1 MNFTIILFSF
11 LAGIL
16 PALIWLLFL
25 LREDARC
32 PEPKQLIALTF
43 LAGMVSVGL
52 ALPLEHFVCSYW
64 NACASAA
71 LTNTT
76 VLLLWAIIEETLK
89 YAVVATVIL
98 WRRAVDE
105 SLDYVIYMITAALGF
120 AALENALF
128 LVGPFSLGNFSDGF
142 LTNNLRFVGSTLL
155 HVVASAAIGF
165 TLAFSITY
173 KRSIRIAAS
182 TGGLVLATAL
192 HMLFNVLIISGD
204 GSTTIAAFF
213 TVWTGVLISFVLFEV
228 LKYYR
233 YRNLPKNV
241 C

>member
-1 MNFTIILFSF
+1 MNFTVILFSF

-16 PALIWLLFL
+16 PAIIWLLFL

-43 LAGMVSVGL
+43 FAGMIAVVL
-52 ALPLEHFVCSYW
+52 ALPLEHFACSYW
-64 NACASAA
+64 NACTGAT
-71 LTNTT
+71 LNNR
-76 VLLLWAIIEETLK
+76 VLLSWALIEETLK
-89 YAVVATVIL
+89 YAVVALMIL

-105 SLDYVIYMITAALGF
+105 SIDYVIYMITAALGF

-128 LVGPFSLGNFSDGF
+128 LIGPFSAGHFADGF
-142 LTNNLRFVGSTLL
+142 LTDNLRFVGSTLL
-155 HVVASAAIGF
+155 HVVASSAIGF
-165 TLAFSITY
+165 TLAFSAT
-173 KRSIRIAAS
+173 RSAAVRIGAAA
-182 TGGLVLATAL
+182 GGLILAAAL
-192 HMLFNVLIISGD
+192 HTLFNFLIISQD
-204 GSTTIAAFF
+204 GSTTLAAFF
-213 TVWTGVLISFVLFEV
+213 TVWTGVLVFFVLFEV

>member
-1 MNFTIILFSF
+1 MNFTVILLSF

-16 PALIWLLFL
+16 PALIWLFFL

-43 LAGMVSVGL
+43 LAGMVAVAI
-52 ALPLEHFVCSYW
+52 ALPTEHFACSYFGT
-64 NACASAA
+64 CTSASYSKHI
-71 LTNTT
+71 LIS
-76 VLLLWAIIEETLK
+76 WAVIEETLK
-89 YAVVATVIL
+89 YSVVALVIL

-105 SLDYVIYMITAALGF
+105 SVDYVIYMITAALGF

-128 LVGPFSLGNFSDGF
+128 LIAPFSAGHYIDGL
-142 LTNNLRFVGSTLL
+142 LTDNLRFVGSTLL

-165 TLAFSITY
+165 ALAFSA
-173 KRSIRIAAS
+173 KKDALFRIVASAA
-182 TGGLVLATAL
+182 GLVLASGL
-192 HMLFNVLIISGD
+192 HAIFNVLIISQD
-204 GSTTIAAFF
+204 GSTTLAAFF
-213 TVWTGVLISFVLFEV
+213 TVWTAVLVFFILFEV

>member
-16 PALIWLLFL
+16 PALIWLFFL

-43 LAGMVSVGL
+43 LAGMISVAL
-52 ALPLEHFVCSYW
+52 ALPLEHFACDYFSACST
-64 NACASAA
+64 AA
-71 LTNTT
+71 YNKHILIS
-76 VLLLWAIIEETLK
+76 WAVIEETLK
-89 YAVVATVIL
+89 YAVVALIIL
-98 WRRAVDE
+98 WRQAVDE
-105 SLDYVIYMITAALGF
+105 SIDYVIYMITAALGF

-128 LVGPFSLGNFSDGF
+128 LVAPFAAGHFVDGF
-142 LTNNLRFVGSTLL
+142 LTDNLRFVGSTLL
-155 HVVASAAIGF
+155 HVVASSAIGF
-165 TLAFSITY
+165 ALAFSAQ
-173 KRSIRIAAS
+173 KNAVVRILAAAV
-182 TGGLVLATAL
+182 GLILAAGL
-192 HMLFNVLIISGD
+192 HTLFNFLIISED
-204 GSTTIAAFF
+204 GSTTLAAFF
-213 TVWTGVLISFVLFEV
+213 TVWTGVLVFFVLFEV

>member
-1 MNFTIILFSF
+1 MNFTIVLFSF

-16 PALIWLLFL
+16 PAIIWLVFL

-43 LAGMVSVGL
+43 LAGMGAVVL
-52 ALPLEHFVCSYW
+52 ALPLEHF
-64 NACASAA
+64 ACDYYQACISTA
-71 LTNTT
+71 LNKH
-76 VLLLWAIIEETLK
+76 VLLSWALIEETLK
-89 YAVVATVIL
+89 YAVVALAIL

-105 SLDYVIYMITAALGF
+105 SVDYVIYMITAALGF

-128 LVGPFSLGNFSDGF
+128 LIAPFSAGHFVDGF
-142 LTNNLRFVGSTLL
+142 LTDNLRFVGSTLL
-155 HVVASAAIGF
+155 HVVASSAIGF
-165 TLAFSITY
+165 ALAFSANQNAA
-173 KRSIRIAAS
+173 IRVAAS
-182 TGGLVLATAL
+182 AAGLILAAAL
-192 HMLFNVLIISGD
+192 HTLFNFLIISEV
-204 GSTTIAAFF
+204 GSTTLAAFF
-213 TVWTGVLISFVLFEV
+213 TVWTGVLIFFVLFEV

>member
-1 MNFTIILFSF
+1 VDYAVIAFSF

-16 PALIWLLFL
+16 PAMVWLLFL

-43 LAGMVSVGL
+43 LAGMVAVAL
-52 ALPLEHFVCSYW
+52 ALPLEHAACNYW
-64 NACASAA
+64 GNCVAPGYDIH
-71 LTNTT
+71 
-76 VLLLWAIIEETLK
+76 VLISWAVIEETLK
-89 YAVVATVIL
+89 YAVVALVVL

-105 SLDYVIYMITAALGF
+105 TIDYVIYMITAALGF

-128 LVGPFSLGNFSDGF
+128 LLAPFSAGHYVDGF
-142 LTNNLRFVGSTLL
+142 LTDNLRFVGSTLL
-155 HVVASAAIGF
+155 HVVASSAIGF
-165 TLAFSITY
+165 SLAFSAS
-173 KRSIRIAAS
+173 KRPAIRIPAAA
-182 TGGLVLATAL
+182 GGLILAAAL
-192 HMLFNVLIISGD
+192 HTLFNFLIISED
-204 GSTTIAAFF
+204 GSTTLAAFF
-213 TVWTGVLISFVLFEV
+213 TVWTGVLVFFILFEV